1 MAQATLE
8 KKGFRNS
15 PLETIVD
22 RVWRFFCSV
31 RAAVVEIVI
40 LAVLVLIGT
49 LRGSSVPQ
57 WIADHIPITA
67 GIVERWYAWDVFH
80 SIVFMVMLGIL
91 SIAITVCTINRAPGI
106 WRTIDEPT
114 VTTTRGFIRNAE
126 VSAYATLAGPME
138 TDVETFTAALKKKR
152 YRVLSQE
159 QSGTVHIYADKNR
172 WAKLATFPFHLALIL
187 MLIGGIVGARY
198 GFRDNEFIV
207 PEGSVREVGHGTGLS
222 VMLEQFND
230 SWREDGSPARYQ
242 SDLVIYE
249 DGKPVKEASITVN
262 NPLTYKSTTFYQ
274 TSFGQAAQ
282 IRVTDAAGNVLFDD
296 STELGIYRSTLNP
309 DAPAGIISLPQ
320 AGVQLNIIGPDEDRA
335 NAPML
340 DTLGLQSGQMYV
352 QMRGIGPNASSEMP
366 DTVLD
371 QGIPQQLGGYTIEF
385 VREKRYTLLQ
395 VARNPGV
402 PIFWTAALL
411 MVGGLFA
418 TFYFPHRRI
427 RAIFDRSGPNG
438 ATQLAMAPL
447 AKRDWS
453 GQKDFR
459 NVVAELSDRFG
470 ASLQIRNRNEA
481 LAGSAEPGRRPA
493 NMTPEPD

>member
-8 KKGFRNS
+8 KRGFRNS
-15 PLETIVD
+15 PIETIVD

-31 RAAVVEIVI
+31 RAAVAEIII
-40 LAVLVLIGT
+40 LAIIVLIGT

-57 WIADHIPITA
+57 WIADHIPATA
-67 GIVERWYAWDVFH
+67 GIVERWYAWDAFH
-80 SIVFMVMLGIL
+80 SMAFMFMLGVL
-91 SIAITVCTINRAPGI
+91 TIAITVCTINRAPGI
-106 WRTIDEPT
+106 WRTIAQPT

-126 VSAYATLAGPME
+126 VSAYATLAEPMPAA
-138 TDVETFTAALKKKR
+138 VETYTASLKKKR
-152 YRVLSQE
+152 YRVLSEE
-159 QSGTVHIYADKNR
+159 QSGAVHVYADKNR

-198 GFRDNEFIV
+198 GFRDNEFII

-222 VMLEQFND
+222 VKLEQFND
-230 SWREDGSPARYQ
+230 SWREDGSAASYQ
-242 SDLVIYE
+242 SDLIVYKN
-249 DGKPVKEASITVN
+249 GKEVKEASITVN
-262 NPLTYKSTTFYQ
+262 NPTTYDNTTFYQ

-282 IRVTDAAGNVLFDD
+282 IRVTDADGNVFYDD
-296 STELGIYRSTLNP
+296 ATELGIYRSTMNP

-320 AGVQLNIIGPDEDRA
+320 LGIQLNVIGPDEDRP

-340 DTLGLQSGQMYV
+340 DTLQLQSGQMYV
-352 QMRGIGPNASSEMP
+352 QMRSIGPNASS
-366 DTVLD
+366 DTSDAVLD
-371 QGIPQQLGGYTIEF
+371 QGRPQQLGDYTIEF

-395 VARNPGV
+395 VASNPGV
-402 PIFWTAALL
+402 PIFWTAAIL

-427 RAIFDRSGPNG
+427 RAIFDQSEPDG
-438 ATQLAMAPL
+438 ATQIAMAPL

-459 NVVAELSDRFG
+459 NAVAELSKRFG
-470 ASLQIRNRNEA
+470 TDLQIRERTSPT
-481 LAGSAEPGRRPA
+481 GSPPG
-493 NMTPEPD
+493 NQLPESA